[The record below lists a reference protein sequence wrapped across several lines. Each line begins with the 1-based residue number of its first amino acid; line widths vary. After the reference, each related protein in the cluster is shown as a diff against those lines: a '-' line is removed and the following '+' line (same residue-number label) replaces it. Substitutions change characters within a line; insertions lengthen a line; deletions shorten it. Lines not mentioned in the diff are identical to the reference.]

1 MGMWGTSTIDG
12 AGGQD
17 FGGNCSSDNE
27 VEHSD
32 SNMDFPAHGDFDDL
46 PSVQRIEDGRAQPH
60 FVAPWFIIEKLARG
74 DEDLFG
80 VNGSLWMYQSLIYQV
95 A

>member
-1 MGMWGTSTIDG
+1 
-12 AGGQD
+12 
-17 FGGNCSSDNE
+17 
-27 VEHSD
+27 
-32 SNMDFPAHGDFDDL
+32 MDFPAHGDFDDL